1 MDHLRLSAVVSRVV
15 AWHNR
20 HPLARRIGAA
30 QVHAVGYVALPFT
43 GPAPQPTAPSAAQAA
58 AEAIAAAAA
67 APLPVLTE
75 TAEPAHALAEGEQ
88 AEAAPAAAPDAA
100 GHERSRLRERVLA
113 RARELAALPPE
124 TQAQL
129 LAEEQ
134 AAAVLATLAP
144 ALLKPDFSE
153 DFIDPL
159 TPRQVARFALK
170 HGSVMA
176 RMPVDGPVR
185 LVQADSLLPGRKP
198 VPGRVLARVLLLTA
212 VVETDTR
219 KSRVL
224 LGRGL
229 QPEVLGRRVLS
240 TPRRAAVVAL
250 GAGLVGLPLW
260 IWRPAG
266 LALPAGAATA
276 LPATA
281 PASASHAAS
290 PPVPA
295 ADSHTHAPSAA
306 ASVGTPS
313 ASSAWPA
320 AAVASATTPV
330 APEGAASAAAGVA
343 LGHTGPPSA
352 HAVPI
357 APTAE
362 AEAQAAATP
371 GAPGAPGAPAA
382 GRSPRVSIVPPLTE
396 EEKARAR
403 EARAALR
410 PPAASAPQSAPPATV
425 PAAASPDAGKA
436 AAAPTAPEAGN
447 AAAAATAGVPRVW
460 QAGPTPRRL
469 PADAEAAV
477 PAPVPG
483 AAAPAPPRAAP
494 PAAGPVFAITTRPLR
509 TRSEADQVRV
519 AMVSLLRTLGHEK
532 LQVEVLPQG
541 DDWRVVALPFARRAE
556 ADQGRTLL
564 VSRGMRVEVV
574 DF

>member
-1 MDHLRLSAVVSRVV
+1 MDHLRLSAVVARVV

-30 QVHAVGYVALPFT
+30 QVHAVGYVSLPFT
-43 GPAPQPTAPSAAQAA
+43 GPAPQHTAPSAAQAA

-67 APLPVLTE
+67 TPLPVLTE
-75 TAEPAHALAEGEQ
+75 AAEPAHALAEGQQ
-88 AEAAPAAAPDAA
+88 AEAGPAAPPDAL

-170 HGSVMA
+170 HGSVLA

-198 VPGRVLARVLLLTA
+198 EPGRVLARVLLLTA

-224 LGRGL
+224 LGSGL
-229 QPEVLGRRVLS
+229 QPEVLGRRIHS
-240 TPRRAAVVAL
+240 TPRRAAVLAL

-266 LALPAGAATA
+266 LVLPAGAGAA
-276 LPATA
+276 LPASAVATSA
-281 PASASHAAS
+281 AAASAAV
-290 PPVPA
+290 PVPA
-295 ADSHTHAPSAA
+295 A
-306 ASVGTPS
+306 G
-313 ASSAWPA
+313 
-320 AAVASATTPV
+320 ASA
-330 APEGAASAAAGVA
+330 AASAAALPLVPPDAAHGPAAAASAASPDPVPTA
-343 LGHTGPPSA
+343 TAVVEGAPAPAHAGPPSA

-357 APTAE
+357 APAP
-362 AEAQAAATP
+362 QAAAS
-371 GAPGAPGAPAA
+371 GAAAAGSPAA
-382 GRSPRVSIVPPLTE
+382 GRTPRVSIVPPLSE

-410 PPAASAPQSAPPATV
+410 PAAPAASAPAPVSV
-425 PAAASPDAGKA
+425 PVAGAAA
-436 AAAPTAPEAGN
+436 AAAPPEPGAAPPAG
-447 AAAAATAGVPRVW
+447 TLPRVW
-460 QAGPTPRRL
+460 RAGPTPRRL
-469 PADAEAAV
+469 PGEAADGA
-477 PAPVPG
+477 PAAAAGTPSAQAAATAAPAR
-483 AAAPAPPRAAP
+483 AAAPAG
-494 PAAGPVFAITTRPLR
+494 GPVFAITTRPLR

-541 DDWRVVALPFARRAE
+541 DDWRVVALPFSRRAE